1 MIIAHGRIVT
11 NAEGYDC
18 SGLRPGLRVQLH
30 PGLDLWMQGCRY
42 GTVRRLSSANAVVE
56 LDRLPPGRGRRSRLV
71 CLPHH
76 RLQGLHDD

>member
-1 MIIAHGRIVT
+1 MISHGRIVT

-42 GTVRRLSSANAVVE
+42 GTIRRLTRANAVVT
-56 LDRLPPGRGRRSRLV
+56 LDHRPLGRRSRLV

-76 RLQGLHDD
+76 RLQGLHD